1 MRSRRPAEAF
11 TVKSSGGSQQR
22 STWQSAEIISYRI
35 ARERSSAELAR
46 QAPWDVAQD
55 QVAEGTAPTTAARA
69 AAGARRGARKLVVVP
84 SAELAP
90 DLAARG
96 EVRVD
101 VRVGDAGTK
110 CPDHLVELTGRELL
124 TCGGAGHDIGSG
136 DSSDNGAG
144 LRAGGRPGRA
154 WQRRRPAEPDDDAAV
169 HATLGDVD
177 MGLLHGPLETA
188 VCEFVLDAL
197 IVWGDRRLEL
207 AACDGGDRGDL
218 LEPDQPRMHLVA
230 AMVVIVGH
238 GRHRQQG
245 QEEEKGE
252 QAGRAGGGHRG
263 LLSRWRRGGR

>member
-35 ARERSSAELAR
+35 ARERSSADLAR
-46 QAPWDVAQD
+46 QAPRGRRAGSGCGRYGAGDR
-55 QVAEGTAPTTAARA
+55 ARA
-69 AAGARRGARKLVVVP
+69 AAGARRRARRLVVVP
-84 SAELAP
+84 SADLAP

-110 CPDHLVELTGRELL
+110 CPDHLVELTGRQLL

-136 DSSDNGAG
+136 DSSANGAG
-144 LRAGGRPGRA
+144 LRAGRRPGRA

-188 VCEFVLDAL
+188 VGEFVLDAL

-218 LEPDQPRMHLVA
+218 LEPDQPRMDVVA
-230 AMVVIVGH
+230 AMVVIVG
-238 GRHRQQG
+238 
-245 QEEEKGE
+245 
-252 QAGRAGGGHRG
+252 
-263 LLSRWRRGGR
+263 